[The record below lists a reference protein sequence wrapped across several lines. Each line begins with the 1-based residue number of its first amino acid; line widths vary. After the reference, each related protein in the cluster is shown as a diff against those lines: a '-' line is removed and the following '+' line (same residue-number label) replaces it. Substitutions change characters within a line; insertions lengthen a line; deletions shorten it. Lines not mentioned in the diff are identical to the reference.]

1 MFHHGLS
8 WHELTLP
15 ALSGSG
21 FQPTA
26 YCTTIMIMT
35 IITMI
40 MIKYT
45 NTNTNTNTNLGW
57 VSDSPLSEYLI
68 FGKKRADQSGQSGW
82 SKLIELE
89 TNKLKDNI
97 EQRNRP
103 TENTNIFISSSSTV
117 LELFR
122 YMFSSECSSAVSL
135 FNAVTSEIDIP
146 FDLYDRGLILR
157 VYDHIATNP
166 PKIFPPNAIL
176 PKHFPCFSIFY
187 WRLVIRDILQ

>member
-1 MFHHGLS
+1 MR
-8 WHELTLP
+8 
-15 ALSGSG
+15 
-21 FQPTA
+21 
-26 YCTTIMIMT
+26 TILE
-35 IITMI
+35 
-40 MIKYT
+40 K
-45 NTNTNTNTNLGW
+45 NR
-57 VSDSPLSEYLI
+57 P
-68 FGKKRADQSGQSGW
+68 DQSGRSGW

-157 VYDHIATNP
+157 VYDHIAATNP
-166 PKIFPPNAIL
+166 PKIFPQNVIS
-176 PKHFPCFSIFY
+176 PKNFSCFSIFY
-187 WRLVIRDILQ
+187 